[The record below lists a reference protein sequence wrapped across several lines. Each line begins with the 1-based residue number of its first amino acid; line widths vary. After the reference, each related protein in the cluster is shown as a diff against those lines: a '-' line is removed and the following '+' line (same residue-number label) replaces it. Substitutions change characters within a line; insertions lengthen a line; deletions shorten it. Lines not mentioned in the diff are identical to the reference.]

1 MGLLFKLTIM
11 FDWQYIFIIN
21 FQLTRCTLQYALR
34 CMCCRFLT
42 SVCDTC
48 SELLSTLPTIVVLV
62 CNGFRFC
69 GRQYQMMIIT
79 AERCTEPVGLPRA
92 LLTID
97 LSTLIQLCGQI
108 RKLLSPISKYF
119 QSDFI
124 EKALLI
130 RTINTQSKMKR
141 WLSSEAFERNR
152 PTLNGFH
159 RASCNHRSSHF
170 AWTRWKIW
178 KIENESRCDWYYI
191 FRYNQNI
198 LRKICHFDMF
208 SNQFPWDAQIM
219 CQIEY
224 GERTLNTNNKKWN
237 THTRYRWEKHIAQ
250 AYHCIRLKKI
260 RIVYT
265 EIVCKD
271 YI

>member
-34 CMCCRFLT
+34 FMCCRFLT

-48 SELLSTLPTIVVLV
+48 SELLSTLPTIVVIV
-62 CNGFRFC
+62 FNGFRFC
-69 GRQYQMMIIT
+69 GRQYPMMIIT

-141 WLSSEAFERNR
+141 WLSSM
-152 PTLNGFH
+152 
-159 RASCNHRSSHF
+159 RS
-170 AWTRWKIW
+170 IW
-178 KIENESRCDWYYI
+178 KKQANFEWITPGQLQSSKCSFCLNTLKKFKNWKRIKMWLVLHI
-191 FRYNQNI
+191 QNQNI
-198 LRKICHFDMF
+198 LRNICHFDMF
-208 SNQFPWDAQIM
+208 SNQFPWEAQWANSNM
-219 CQIEY
+219 VNAHQIPTT
-224 GERTLNTNNKKWN
+224 RTETHTHTIQVGKTHRSSVPMTLYSFKKN
-237 THTRYRWEKHIAQ
+237 TH
-250 AYHCIRLKKI
+250 RLHGNC
-260 RIVYT
+260 V
-265 EIVCKD
+265 
-271 YI
+271 